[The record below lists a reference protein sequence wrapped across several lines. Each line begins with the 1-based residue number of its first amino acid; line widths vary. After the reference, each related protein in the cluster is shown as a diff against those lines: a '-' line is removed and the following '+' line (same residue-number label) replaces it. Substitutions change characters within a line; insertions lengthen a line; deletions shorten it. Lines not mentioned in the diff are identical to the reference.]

1 MLEDFTGIINWE
13 NVFKNSE
20 NFKNN
25 PHFKFGFIEDFFVK
39 DFYEKLYQTY
49 PKIDETWIDGSDHS
63 KSQLAKFWG
72 NFGPKDVVEEGNDP
86 SQSEEWN
93 KFKRYSMTDEFINN
107 FRKFSG
113 VEVTKLKHFKF
124 MSYRKGGF
132 QLPHIH
138 DVGPSTL
145 VMMLY
150 FSKDWPQGD
159 PGGTYMSTDL
169 DESTIVF
176 EPYDLDNSLALFQ
189 DGPKAAHGVR
199 YITKDVVRQA
209 LQITLEGY
217 SKETG
222 WTGDPKELNLT
233 EA

>member
-1 MLEDFTGIINWE
+1 MEDFTGIINWE

-20 NFKNN
+20 IFKNN
-25 PHFKFGFIEDFFVK
+25 PNFRFGFIEDFFVK
-39 DFYEKLYQTY
+39 DFYKKLYQTY

-63 KSQLAKFWG
+63 KSQLTKFWG
-72 NFGPKDVVEEGNDP
+72 KFGPKDVVEEGDDP
-86 SQSEEWN
+86 SQSKEWN
-93 KFKRYSMTDEFINN
+93 KFKKYAMTDEFINN

-124 MSYRKGGF
+124 MSYQKGGF

-150 FSKDWPQGD
+150 FSKDWSQGD
-159 PGGTYMSTDL
+159 PGGTYMSTEL
-169 DESTIVF
+169 DESTIIF
-176 EPYDLDNSLALFQ
+176 EPYNLDNSLALFQ
-189 DGPKAAHGVR
+189 DGPNAAHGVR
-199 YITKDVVRQA
+199 YIVKDVERRA

-233 EA
+233 EV

>member
-1 MLEDFTGIINWE
+1 MEDFTGIINWE
-13 NVFKNSE
+13 NVFKSSE

-39 DFYEKLYQTY
+39 DFYEKLHQTY

-72 NFGPKDVVEEGNDP
+72 KFGPKDVVENGDDP

-113 VEVTKLKHFKF
+113 VEVTTLKHFKF

-176 EPYDLDNSLALFQ
+176 EPYNLDNSLALFQ

-199 YITKDVVRQA
+199 YIAKDVVRQA

-222 WTGDPKELNLT
+222 WTGDPKKLNLT